1 MKPKDR
7 PSRIFL
13 SLLIFPFLFFAASSA
28 FAQNIYQPTVQSH
41 PQNIKAEI
49 PPGWTVF
56 RGQSGLIVIHPLGW
70 TVQDRGKGAF
80 LYYWRADFGN
90 EIIGTETSSPDLP
103 LHWLRQ
109 MRIID

>member
-56 RGQSGLIVIHPLGW
+56 RGQSGLIVIHPWGGPCRSGA
-70 TVQDRGKGAF
+70 RGF
-80 LYYWRADFGN
+80 PVLLRADFGN
-90 EIIGTETSSPDLP
+90 EIIGTETSSRDLP